1 MKNTVTVN
9 DVIKS
14 FDFPGRTDCYLV
26 GQVTSVKDGLIIAE
40 VIRSVSEGKDYNF
53 PDTEFSTYEQGL
65 GMFDDS
71 FNRVVVLG

>member
-14 FDFPGRTDCYLV
+14 FDFPGRTDCYIV
-26 GQVTSVKDGLIIAE
+26 GQVTSVKDGLIIAK

-53 PDTEFSTYEQGL
+53 PVTEFSTYEQGL

>member
-1 MKNTVTVN
+1 MTDKVKVN

-14 FDFPGRTDCYLV
+14 FDFLGRDDCYIV
-26 GQVTSVKDGLIIAE
+26 GQVKSVDKGLIVAK
-40 VIRSVSEGKDYNF
+40 VIRAVSEGKDYNF

>member
-1 MKNTVTVN
+1 MKNTVKVN

-14 FDFPGRTDCYLV
+14 FDFPGRTDCYIV
-26 GQVTSVKDGLIIAE
+26 GQVTSVKDGLIIAK
-40 VIRSVSEGKDYNF
+40 VIRSVSEGKDYLF
-53 PDTEFSTYEQGL
+53 PVTEFSTYEQGL